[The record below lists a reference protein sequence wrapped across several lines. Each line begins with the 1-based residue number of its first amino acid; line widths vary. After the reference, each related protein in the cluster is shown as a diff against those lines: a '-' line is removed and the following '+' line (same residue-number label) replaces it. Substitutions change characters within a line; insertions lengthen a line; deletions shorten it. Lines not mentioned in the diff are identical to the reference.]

1 MKQPMI
7 HALDNDAMEA
17 CQLRVDN
24 LTKPLH
30 SLAQLEKM
38 AVRLAGIYGV
48 PQPNHIKN
56 AVLIVAGDTAVDGP
70 QNHTHG
76 VESLAAV
83 KRLASGHSV
92 THGAARKLD
101 ADVTIV
107 NVGLELP
114 VDGIEGVRDEHVARG
129 AHFFAMQP
137 AMSEEDLEKA
147 LALGDQLADEFYKKG
162 VQAVALGSVG
172 ERTFLSALAVT
183 AAITGYPMAQL
194 LTDNECT
201 LSIQEK
207 AERLTATMARY
218 QLSAEN
224 PLHVLQTVG
233 TPEIATLTA
242 FILGAA
248 QRRMAVVIDTAVTG
262 AALLLAT
269 AIDPLAKDF
278 AFPSAVFQ
286 EPIHKSQMKWLGM
299 HGFLHYNFTMDEA
312 LGSVLGLSLLD
323 ASLHM
328 LNDMKTFG
336 EAAVTVAEDG
346 PGNKRQ
352 DGR

>member
-1 MKQPMI
+1 MNSTKK
-7 HALDNDAMEA
+7 A
-17 CQLRVDN
+17 C
-24 LTKPLH
+24 
-30 SLAQLEKM
+30 
-38 AVRLAGIYGV
+38 
-48 PQPNHIKN
+48 
-56 AVLIVAGDTAVDGP
+56 
-70 QNHTHG
+70 
-76 VESLAAV
+76 
-83 KRLASGHSV
+83 
-92 THGAARKLD
+92 
-101 ADVTIV
+101 
-107 NVGLELP
+107 
-114 VDGIEGVRDEHVARG
+114 
-129 AHFFAMQP
+129 
-137 AMSEEDLEKA
+137 
-147 LALGDQLADEFYKKG
+147 
-162 VQAVALGSVG
+162 AVAFGSVG
-172 ERTFLSALAVT
+172 ERTFSALAVT

-286 EPIHKSQMKWLGM
+286 EPIHKSQMKAGWAC
-299 HGFLHYNFTMDEA
+299 TDSA
-312 LGSVLGLSLLD
+312 L
-323 ASLHM
+323 
-328 LNDMKTFG
+328 
-336 EAAVTVAEDG
+336 
-346 PGNKRQ
+346 
-352 DGR
+352 